1 MKLNDAKFMRRAAL
15 PMRVAL
21 VTETYLPEINGV
33 AMTLGRI
40 VDGLRQRRHPV
51 QLIRPRQHAQE
62 LPTRDNTLHEVLV
75 KGFPIPRYPDLR
87 CGLPAPNTLARLWSA
102 MPPDIVHIATQ
113 GPLGWSAIA
122 AARKLKLPV
131 SSSFHTNFD
140 AYSQHYGL
148 GLLTPAISG
157 YLRHF
162 HNRTDA
168 TLVPTQGLARMLA
181 GAGYRNVGIVS
192 RGVDTKLFNPSRRS
206 PELRAQWG
214 VASGALLVSYV
225 GRLAAEKN
233 LDLVFTTFDEIKRV
247 RPDARLLLVGDGPQR
262 TSRAARHPE
271 HIFAGMRRGED
282 LAAHYASADLFLFP
296 SLTETFGNVTAE
308 ALASGLGVVSYD
320 YAAAAELIE
329 NGHNGLLAPPGDS
342 DAFIQSAL
350 NVATNPSLLSR
361 FRLRAAASVARLDW
375 QQVHDGF
382 ADTLANLV
390 ATHQRK
396 QRAKNALVVATD

>member
-1 MKLNDAKFMRRAAL
+1 MKLNDAKLLRRAAL

-21 VTETYLPEINGV
+21 VTETYPPEINGV

-40 VDGLRQRRHPV
+40 VDGLRQRRHTV

-62 LPTRDNTLHEVLV
+62 LPTRDSTLHEVLV

-87 CGLPAPNTLARLWSA
+87 CGLPAPDTLARLWSA

-148 GLLTPAISG
+148 GLLKPAISG

-206 PELRAQWG
+206 TELRAQWG
-214 VASGALLVSYV
+214 IASGALLVSYV

-233 LDLVFTTFDEIKRV
+233 IDLVFTTFDEIKRV

-282 LAAHYASADLFLFP
+282 LAAHYASADLFLFS

-342 DAFIQSAL
+342 DAFIQAAL

-375 QQVHDGF
+375 QHVHDGF
-382 ADTLANLV
+382 ADTLHSLV

-396 QRAKNALVVATD
+396 QRAQKNAVAAV

>member
-1 MKLNDAKFMRRAAL
+1 MKLNDVKLPRRAAL

-21 VTETYLPEINGV
+21 VTETYPPEINGV

-40 VDGLRQRRHPV
+40 VDGLRQRRHTV
-51 QLIRPRQHAQE
+51 QLIRPRQHAHE

-148 GLLTPAISG
+148 GLLKPAISG

-206 PELRAQWG
+206 TELRAQWG
-214 VASGALLVSYV
+214 IASGALLVSYV

-233 LDLVFTTFDEIKRV
+233 IDLVFTTFDEIKRV

-282 LAAHYASADLFLFP
+282 LAAHYASADLFLFS

-342 DAFIQSAL
+342 DAFIQAAL

-375 QQVHDGF
+375 QHVHDGF
-382 ADTLANLV
+382 ADTLHSLV

-396 QRAKNALVVATD
+396 QRAQNAVAAV